1 MQQHQAH
8 GPVVLGHVF
17 RRIPEDVPYDAHRRL
32 GGIDEGV
39 ADHELFEDVVL
50 DGALEEVLLHTLLFR
65 CSYIPGTW
73 ADRRGSAALR
83 SVPTSMLRGVMS
95 KRANKVTLDSFL
107 SISAAREKHYGGD
120 IQSPVHQP
128 PQGCRAKLVKSVFD
142 V

>member
-17 RRIPEDVPYDAHRRL
+17 RRIPEDVAYDAHRRL

-65 CSYIPGTW
+65 CSYIPGSW
-73 ADRRGSAALR
+73 ADRLR
-83 SVPTSMLRGVMS
+83 SVPNSMLRGVMS
-95 KRANKVTLDSFL
+95 KRANKVALDSFL
-107 SISAAREKHYGGD
+107 STSAAREKH
-120 IQSPVHQP
+120 
-128 PQGCRAKLVKSVFD
+128 
-142 V
+142 